1 MACNCNQR
9 PALTAVTVADQTV
22 VAEGFL
28 DFNTNSVRNGC
39 SVVHVAGS
47 NSITL
52 ASDGLYLV
60 TPAAAG
66 DITLQLISNGT
77 AVPGAE
83 ATITG
88 AAADIYN
95 ISFSTLVKELPSCY
109 AIDNTT
115 VLQVQSSAAATVNNA
130 SITIIKVAQ
139 AVKDYA

>member
-60 TPAAAG
+60 TFNGNVTPAAAG
-66 DITLQLISNGT
+66 DITLQLIRT
-77 AVPGAE
+77 ALLFRV
-83 ATITG
+83 
-88 AAADIYN
+88 
-95 ISFSTLVKELPSCY
+95 LRLL
-109 AIDNTT
+109 
-115 VLQVQSSAAATVNNA
+115 LQVRRQ
-130 SITIIKVAQ
+130 IFIISVLAR
-139 AVKDYA
+139 

>member
-22 VAEGFL
+22 AAEGFL

-60 TPAAAG
+60 TFNGNVTPTAAG

-77 AVPGAE
+77 VVPGAE

-95 ISFSTLVKELPSCY
+95 ISFSTLVKELPSCC

-130 SITIIKVAQ
+130 SITIIKVA
-139 AVKDYA
+139 

>member
-60 TPAAAG
+60 TFNG
-66 DITLQLISNGT
+66 NVTSSFTSLVFLLI
-77 AVPGAE
+77 V
-83 ATITG
+83 
-88 AAADIYN
+88 
-95 ISFSTLVKELPSCY
+95 
-109 AIDNTT
+109 
-115 VLQVQSSAAATVNNA
+115 
-130 SITIIKVAQ
+130 
-139 AVKDYA
+139 

>member
-60 TPAAAG
+60 TFNGNVTPAAAG
-66 DITLQLISNGT
+66 DIN
-77 AVPGAE
+77 
-83 ATITG
+83 
-88 AAADIYN
+88 
-95 ISFSTLVKELPSCY
+95 
-109 AIDNTT
+109 
-115 VLQVQSSAAATVNNA
+115 AAATVNNA
-130 SITIIKVAQ
+130 SITIIKVA
-139 AVKDYA
+139 

>member
-1 MACNCNQR
+1 M
-9 PALTAVTVADQTV
+9 L
-22 VAEGFL
+22 
-28 DFNTNSVRNGC
+28 
-39 SVVHVAGS
+39 
-47 NSITL
+47 L
-52 ASDGLYLV
+52 A
-60 TPAAAG
+60 A
-66 DITLQLISNGT
+66 T

-130 SITIIKVAQ
+130 SITIIKVA
-139 AVKDYA
+139 

>member
-60 TPAAAG
+60 TFNGNVTPAAAG
-66 DITLQLISNGT
+66 DITLQLISN
-77 AVPGAE
+77 
-83 ATITG
+83 
-88 AAADIYN
+88 
-95 ISFSTLVKELPSCY
+95 FSTLVKELPSCY

-130 SITIIKVAQ
+130 SITIIKVA
-139 AVKDYA
+139 